1 MSLAGKINGTEDNNV
16 EQNKAST
23 QRQWSHVPLICRIF
37 KNKSLKAEEQPIEKK
52 REWENRKEGMR
63 MWSLLKCEK
72 YIHENG
78 SEADYSVQLITFN
91 DLKFEALLLRG
102 LQKIMC
108 GHWEKED
115 KMTLTCWGRW
125 DAALSETS
133 LWERV
138 FFSKWIFKVKY
149 RRLVRWLS
157 E

>member
-1 MSLAGKINGTEDNNV
+1 
-16 EQNKAST
+16 
-23 QRQWSHVPLICRIF
+23 
-37 KNKSLKAEEQPIEKK
+37 
-52 REWENRKEGMR
+52 MR

-138 FFSKWIFKVKY
+138 FFFQMD
-149 RRLVRWLS
+149 L
-157 E
+157 